1 MKKMLVFTDLD
12 GSLIDHDTYDFEAAR
27 PALDQL
33 RFRGIPVI
41 ICSSK
46 TRAEIEVYRGRMSLN
61 TPFITENG
69 GAILIPHHALDLTDT
84 DFVQKGPYDVV
95 ELGVP
100 YEDLCTI
107 WEDIRQGEG
116 FRMKGFSE
124 MTVEEIATHSG
135 LPLEEARLA
144 AKREYSEPF
153 IFSDTPDQFERL
165 AGLLKERGL
174 RTTRGGRFYHLI
186 GQNDKGRAVRILSQI
201 YSETYTDKAI
211 RTVGLGDSDNDTPM
225 LRHVDVP
232 IVIRKKTGEWQ
243 RIQELDPVYSGKAG
257 PEGWA
262 EEILALL

>member
-1 MKKMLVFTDLD
+1 
-12 GSLIDHDTYDFEAAR
+12 
-27 PALDQL
+27 
-33 RFRGIPVI
+33 
-41 ICSSK
+41 
-46 TRAEIEVYRGRMSLN
+46 
-61 TPFITENG
+61 
-69 GAILIPHHALDLTDT
+69 
-84 DFVQKGPYDVV
+84 
-95 ELGVP
+95 
-100 YEDLCTI
+100 
-107 WEDIRQGEG
+107 
-116 FRMKGFSE
+116 MKGFSE

-153 IFSDTPDQFERL
+153 MFSGTPDQLERL

-201 YSETYTDKAI
+201 YSETYTDRTI
-211 RTVGLGDSDNDTPM
+211 RTVGLGDSDNDIPM